1 MQSGFIGLGNLGTPI
16 AENLLQHHAVVYVYN
31 RTIEKT
37 KPLAQ
42 KGAKVCNSVKEL
54 AAACDVVFTII
65 SNDAAIKEIT
75 EGAEGIAKNL
85 KPGGIHVSMSTVL
98 PATSEELFKLHEQN
112 NNHYIACPVS
122 GRPEAARDKKLNFI
136 VSGDDALIN
145 KIKPL
150 LYDAGAVNIW
160 EYGKAPGNANAAKLC
175 TNYMIAAA
183 LQAMSEGISL
193 ARKSGIDEKLLMK
206 MLTSGLFNC
215 GVYINY
221 GNLVLNEVFQPA
233 AFSLELGLKDATLI
247 KQQAETVG
255 AKMPLANLI
264 QEEYKELLNDGY
276 GNYDWSALALSV
288 R

>member
-1 MQSGFIGLGNLGTPI
+1 MQLGFIGLGNLGTPI

-54 AAACDVVFTII
+54 AVACDVVFTII

-150 LYDAGAVNIW
+150 LHDAGAVNIW